1 MNAIRLTIFFVFAA
15 SCGPQSIGAD
25 VRRVEGCVS
34 DLDCPNGVC
43 AEGTCRNTLNPPR
56 DGAILDTE
64 LEADVRIVPNA
75 DVSQNADVAVNNRDV
90 AVNNPDVAVNNPDV
104 AVNNP
109 DVAMNNP
116 DVAMNNPDVA
126 VNNPDVAVNNP
137 DVAVNNPDVDPGPT
151 ECSND
156 GNCGASEVC
165 SFDQLL
171 QAPKF
176 CLEKF
181 AGGPPGASCE
191 RTTIANNESCTERL
205 CLLNFTERCSR
216 LCSSDSDCP
225 TMGGEQG
232 ACTTVS
238 YGSAFGACV
247 ERCERSSDCSV
258 PGDICTI
265 HRDTIANRTDRV
277 CLPRD
282 PDDVAAGEDCDSGTC
297 ANRLCVNTGSDL
309 VCSEPC
315 TRDSDCSNGLRNCER
330 IDITRPNGSGS
341 DGIRV
346 CVD

>member
-1 MNAIRLTIFFVFAA
+1 VNAIRLTIFFVFAA

-116 DVAMNNPDVA
+116 DVA
-126 VNNPDVAVNNP
+126 VNNPDVAVNN
-137 DVAVNNPDVDPGPT
+137 
-151 ECSND
+151 
-156 GNCGASEVC
+156 
-165 SFDQLL
+165 Q
-171 QAPKF
+171 
-176 CLEKF
+176 
-181 AGGPPGASCE
+181 

>member
-1 MNAIRLTIFFVFAA
+1 MNAIRLTIIFVFAA

-34 DLDCPNGVC
+34 DLDCPDGVC
-43 AEGTCRNTLNPPR
+43 AEGTCRNNLNPPR
-56 DGAILDTE
+56 DGAILDSE
-64 LEADVRIVPNA
+64 LFDINVAIDVA
-75 DVSQNADVAVNNRDV
+75 QNARDV
-90 AVNNPDVAVNNPDV
+90 ALINPDVAVNNPDV
-104 AVNNP
+104 AV
-109 DVAMNNP
+109 
-116 DVAMNNPDVA
+116 NNPDVA

-137 DVAVNNPDVDPGPT
+137 DVAVNNPDVDPGPLQ
-151 ECSND
+151 CSND
-156 GNCGASEVC
+156 GNCAASEVC

-171 QAPKF
+171 QPPKF

-181 AGGPPGASCE
+181 AGAPPGASCD

-216 LCSSDSDCP
+216 LCSSDGDCP

-232 ACTTVS
+232 ACTTVA

-247 ERCERSSDCSV
+247 ERCERTSDCSV

-297 ANRLCVNTGSDL
+297 ANRLCVDTGSDL